1 MVFPNIISHC
11 VVPSCWLNEHFR
23 THNDNY
29 DDLNK
34 KLFAKIPGVAREYK
48 PLNEM
53 MTVEV
58 VNYTSESI
66 ICK

>member
-1 MVFPNIISHC
+1 MG
-11 VVPSCWLNEHFR
+11 PSCWSNKHFR

-34 KLFAKIPGVAREYK
+34 KLFAKILGVAREYK
-48 PLNEM
+48 LLNEM
-53 MTVEV
+53 MTIEV
-58 VNYTSESI
+58 VNYPSGSI